1 MPKKASK
8 ISKSLIVIGQ
18 DMVVEFPKLL
28 TPKVIENPIEPVVN
42 FLQGVATRGISRF
55 LEDYR
60 QQKDAGKVKTEGFF
74 TDKPEASFID
84 LLKFIGHEV
93 PDEERMKALKSIFFY
108 GTRKD
113 ATEQDEILAYEF
125 LQTAKRLSGTEIL
138 ILKANFE
145 ISNGQISETVPRHA
159 LPNAN
164 DHRSTWRKVIA
175 KQMGYGDMDSV
186 VTKYEHN
193 LESLGLIS
201 PRLEM
206 DRLQA
211 QFEATQKL
219 RLTEMDYK
227 FCEFITNYK

>member
-60 QQKDAGKVKTEGFF
+60 QQKDAG
-74 TDKPEASFID
+74 
-84 LLKFIGHEV
+84 KFIGHEV

-219 RLTEMDYK
+219 RLTEMGYK